1 MPFRSPQRAGGGR
14 WGGAANSEPSGKGY
28 RAAPAVARHYPVPA
42 RPSRPPLPPR
52 RARSSPAPPAE
63 EAGSLS
69 AAASS
74 SPRFPQRRLRRSAA
88 AQAPL
93 RSGRGER
100 GEERVLSG
108 IAVAVSPVP
117 FRPRSVSGAAG
128 MNLRPARLK
137 GRGRRDAEG
146 QAGPSAAPCFSSALS
161 PVAESR
167 SRAAAERR

>member
-14 WGGAANSEPSGKGY
+14 QTPSRRERATELPRPLPAITPSLPG
-28 RAAPAVARHYPVPA
+28 RAAP
-42 RPSRPPLPPR
+42 SLPPR